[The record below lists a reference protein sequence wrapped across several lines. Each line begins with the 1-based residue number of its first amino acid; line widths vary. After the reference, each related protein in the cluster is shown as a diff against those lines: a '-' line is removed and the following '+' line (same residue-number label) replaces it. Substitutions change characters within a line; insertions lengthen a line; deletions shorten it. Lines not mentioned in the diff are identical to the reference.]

1 MATAMSTLK
10 ACFNT
15 KCGAT
20 STEKW
25 RAGWILR
32 SGEFA
37 ELCNSCGF
45 VYEQMRFCET
55 FHSDDAG
62 WRICSTCQKPVHCGC
77 IASVYSFTHLD
88 AGGIECINC
97 SRKSDSHTSASNQIQ
112 QMVPI
117 LSLSQ
122 KSVSPIKSSS
132 KHIGGITVPGQW
144 LQVPISG
151 GSLTSQIEVTPTK
164 KTCEFQRSDTIVL
177 PVEKHDNGQFSIFG
191 LKLTDGDIRKNSQ
204 IGEPKGEIPEGFSKR
219 SSIHEE
225 RENGEDFCLD
235 RKETCPRIFT
245 EEGFTKRL
253 QESEL
258 QIRVMG
264 TNKFVQDEHYEP
276 DVLKISKEK
285 VCTMEAPASA
295 CLNVPLRPFNPKEI
309 SDNSSTLIT
318 GVDRYQCNPMETK
331 EQNQGIST
339 CSQLQQQCQFIPRP
353 PDGSPNT
360 DSQLG
365 NGVRCQMRVAQIP
378 SEGRSQNQLQT
389 RYRPR
394 ITDQELQ
401 KICGD
406 SNSIVKPLFEKTLS
420 ASDAGRIGRLVLPKA
435 CAEAYFPSI
444 SQPEGVPLKIQ
455 DANGKDWVFQFRFW
469 PNNNSRMYVLE
480 GVTPYIQSMQLQA
493 GDTVI
498 FSQLEPEGQIIMGFR
513 KASNTTSK
521 QEAQPSTTTNEASPN
536 MGCDPGIF
544 EKMSTDS
551 NISEIPF
558 HSRKRN
564 RKSLVKAL
572 TSQISNAGF
581 SLYRKEYK
589 SRESSSFQS
598 LLFRNKMQNHNLSS
612 KRKRLQIDNE
622 DALDLKVTWEEAQD
636 FLCPPLT
643 AVPSVVIIEGH
654 EFEEYE
660 VPPIFGKRTTFTTN
674 QSRASCSVPHEGSSD
689 DLEYLLHH
697 SIDPR
702 KKKDGKGQKGV
713 DVSSGLDALA
723 NAATL
728 GEKTTTSSIAATTR
742 HPRHRPGCTCIVCIQ
757 PPSGKGPKH
766 KPTCTCNVCTTVK
779 RRFKTLMMRRKER
792 QSEIEAENT
801 RKKHNVVEEEGDVI
815 SGKKRLSDVDFH
827 NENGLMKEDP
837 DLTCKK
843 RLTKVGNSIGNEL
856 KLASDVNLQ
865 AFCKDDKGGKE
876 EYIVS
881 KGQLDLNNQP
891 DREEE
896 LDQRECDEQPSP
908 EIGQTSMVNLLHDA
922 TLPLHMYLKQH
933 GLPTLTYP
941 PRINPTLQLQQTSG
955 EERVEEQTSVQNEDH
970 ITEEEFFPNRTQN
983 DTHSIFV

>member
-1 MATAMSTLK
+1 MSASK

-15 KCGAT
+15 KCGAA
-20 STEKW
+20 STKKW

-37 ELCNSCGF
+37 DLCDSCGF

-122 KSVSPIKSSS
+122 KFVSRPIKNCSE
-132 KHIGGITVPGQW
+132 HIGGIAVPGQW

-151 GSLTSQIEVTPTK
+151 ESLTSQIEVTPAIETP
-164 KTCEFQRSDTIVL
+164 EVQRSDAIDP
-177 PVEKHDNGQFSIFG
+177 PVEKHDNGRFSFFG
-191 LKLTDGDIRKNSQ
+191 LKLTDGDIPKKNQ
-204 IGEPKGEIPEGFSKR
+204 IGEAKVEIPEGFSKR
-219 SSIHEE
+219 SSVHEE
-225 RENGEDFCLD
+225 RENAEDFSLD
-235 RKETCPRIFT
+235 RRETCLRTFT

-253 QESEL
+253 PDSEL
-258 QIRVMG
+258 QIREMG
-264 TNKFVQDEHYEP
+264 TNKIEQDEHYEP
-276 DVLKISKEK
+276 DIFKISKEK
-285 VCTMEAPASA
+285 VCTLEAPASA
-295 CLNVPLRPFNPKEI
+295 CLNVSPRPFNPKET
-309 SDNSSTLIT
+309 SDNSSTPIT
-318 GVDRYQCNPMETK
+318 GVGLYPCSPMEIK
-331 EQNQGIST
+331 ERNQGLST
-339 CSQLQQQCQFIPRP
+339 CSQLQQQCQLMPRP

-360 DSQLG
+360 DSLSA
-365 NGVRCQMRVAQIP
+365 NGVHCQIRVAQIP
-378 SEGRSQNQLQT
+378 GEGRSQNQLQP

-406 SNSIVKPLFEKTLS
+406 ANSTVKPLFEKTLS

-444 SQPEGVPLKIQ
+444 SQPEGVPLKFQ

-480 GVTPYIQSMQLQA
+480 GVTTYIQSMQLQA
-493 GDTVI
+493 GDTVT
-498 FSQLEPEGQIIMGFR
+498 FSRLDPEGQIIMGFR
-513 KASNTTSK
+513 KASNSTSR
-521 QEAQPSTTTNEASPN
+521 QEAQLSTTGNEASPN
-536 MGCDPGIF
+536 MGCDPGII
-544 EKMSTDS
+544 ENMSADS
-551 NISEIPF
+551 DISEIPL

-572 TSQISNAGF
+572 TSQLSNAGF

-589 SRESSSFQS
+589 SKESSSFHS
-598 LLFRNKMQNHNLSS
+598 LMFRNKMQNHNLGS

-660 VPPIFGKRTTFTTN
+660 EPPIFGKRTTFTTN

-689 DLEYLLHH
+689 DLEYLPQH
-697 SIDPR
+697 STDPR
-702 KKKDGKGQKGV
+702 KKKSGKGQKGV
-713 DVSSGLDALA
+713 DASAGLDALA

-728 GEKTTTSSIAATTR
+728 GEKTTTSSSIAATTK

-766 KPTCTCNVCTTVK
+766 KPTCICNVCTTVK

-801 RKKHNVVEEEGDVI
+801 RKKLNFVEEEGDVI
-815 SGKKRLSDVDFH
+815 SGKKRLSDIDSH
-827 NENGLMKEDP
+827 NENGLTKEDP
-837 DLTCKK
+837 DLTFKK
-843 RLTKVGNSIGNEL
+843 RLTKVGNSLGNEL

-865 AFCKDDKGGKE
+865 AFCKGNKGGKE

-896 LDQRECDEQPSP
+896 PDQPDCDEEPSP
-908 EIGQTSMVNLLHDA
+908 DIGQTSMASLRHDA

-941 PRINPTLQLQQTSG
+941 PRINSTLQLQQTSG
-955 EERVEEQTSVQNEDH
+955 EGRVEEQTSVQNEDH
-970 ITEEEFFPNRTQN
+970 MKEEEFFPIRTQN
-983 DTHSIFV
+983 DAQSIFV

>member
-1 MATAMSTLK
+1 MSASK

-25 RAGWILR
+25 RTGWILR

-37 ELCNSCGF
+37 DLCDSCGF

-55 FHSDDAG
+55 FHPDDAG
-62 WRICSTCQKPVHCGC
+62 WRICNTCQKPVHCGC
-77 IASVYSFTHLD
+77 IASVHLFTHLD

-97 SRKSDSHTSASNQIQ
+97 FRKRASHTSASNQIQ
-112 QMVPI
+112 QMAPI

-122 KSVSPIKSSS
+122 KFASLPIKNCSE
-132 KHIGGITVPGQW
+132 HIGGITFPAQW
-144 LQVPISG
+144 SQVPISG
-151 GSLTSQIEVTPTK
+151 ESLTNQIEVTTTK
-164 KTCEFQRSDTIVL
+164 ETPEVQRSDAIDPQL
-177 PVEKHDNGQFSIFG
+177 EKHDNGRFSIFG
-191 LKLTDGDIRKNSQ
+191 LKLTDGHNPKKNQ
-204 IGEPKGEIPEGFSKR
+204 IGEPKMEIPEGFGKR
-219 SSIHEE
+219 SSVHEE
-225 RENGEDFCLD
+225 REKAEDFSLD
-235 RKETCPRIFT
+235 RKETCLRIFT

-253 QESEL
+253 PDSDL
-258 QIRVMG
+258 QIRVTG
-264 TNKFVQDEHYEP
+264 TNKIVQDEHYDP
-276 DVLKISKEK
+276 DIFKISKEK
-285 VCTMEAPASA
+285 VCMLEAPASA
-295 CLNVPLRPFNPKEI
+295 CLNVSLRPLTFNPKET
-309 SDNSSTLIT
+309 SHNSSTLIT
-318 GVDRYQCNPMETK
+318 GVDLSPCSPMETK
-331 EQNQGIST
+331 EQIQGFST
-339 CSQLQQQCQFIPRP
+339 CSQLQQQCQFTPRP
-353 PDGSPNT
+353 PEGSPNT
-360 DSQLG
+360 HSQSA
-365 NGVRCQMRVAQIP
+365 NGVHCQIRVGQIP
-378 SEGRSQNQLQT
+378 AEGRSQNQLQP

-493 GDTVI
+493 GDTVT

-513 KASNTTSK
+513 KASNSTSR
-521 QEAQPSTTTNEASPN
+521 QESQPSTTGNEASPN
-536 MGCDPGIF
+536 MGCDPGII
-544 EKMSTDS
+544 ENMSADS
-551 NISEIPF
+551 DISEIPL

-564 RKSLVKAL
+564 KKSLMKAL
-572 TSQISNAGF
+572 TSQFSNVGF

-589 SRESSSFQS
+589 SKESSSFQS
-598 LLFRNKMQNHNLSS
+598 LLFRNKMQNHNLVS

-643 AVPSVVIIEGH
+643 AAPSVVIIEGH

-660 VPPIFGKRTTFTTN
+660 EPPIFGKRTTFTTK

-689 DLEYLLHH
+689 DREYLPQH
-697 SIDPR
+697 SIAPR
-702 KKKDGKGQKGV
+702 KKRAGKGQKGV
-713 DVSSGLDALA
+713 DASSGLDALA
-723 NAATL
+723 NAATI
-728 GEKTTTSSIAATTR
+728 GEKTTTSSSIAATTK

-801 RKKHNVVEEEGDVI
+801 KKKLNFVEEEGDVI
-815 SGKKRLSDVDFH
+815 SVKKRLSEIDSN
-827 NENGLMKEDP
+827 NENGSTKDDP
-837 DLTCKK
+837 DLAFKK
-843 RLTKVGNSIGNEL
+843 RLTKVGNSLGSEL

-865 AFCKDDKGGKE
+865 AFCKGNKSEKE

-896 LDQRECDEQPSP
+896 LDQPDHDEEPSP
-908 EIGQTSMVNLLHDA
+908 EIGQTSMVSLLHDA
-922 TLPLHMYLKQH
+922 TLPLHMYLKEH

-941 PRINPTLQLQQTSG
+941 PRINATLQLQQTSG
-955 EERVEEQTSVQNEDH
+955 EGRVEEQTSVQNEDH
-970 ITEEEFFPNRTQN
+970 IKEEEFFPNRSQN
-983 DTHSIFV
+983 DAQSIFV